1 MPRRSPFILVVL
13 LVLGPLQG
21 CGTAG
26 GLAPTPAPAVAIA
39 PAMAAIPTFPPTWTP
54 RPPTPTSTRVI
65 PLTATFTPGPSPT
78 PTRLPMRSK
87 ALVVDVQDAYTLE
100 VLLDGQP
107 VSRVFSVRLA
117 GVERPLLS
125 DPWSGPAVEWL
136 TREVTRQM
144 VVLESDEAERDAQ
157 GNLLRYVWKGGRMV
171 NVTMVQLGLLTASP
185 SAGELR
191 YGPDLLAAQADA
203 QSARRGVWGP
213 PPKATATPGPLPAI
227 TATVAITTTPIAT
240 LPPTSTPSK

>member
-1 MPRRSPFILVVL
+1 MPRRSPLMLVVL

-39 PAMAAIPTFPPTWTP
+39 PAISATPTFPPTWTP

-65 PLTATFTPGPSPT
+65 PLTPTFTPGPSPT
-78 PTRLPMRSK
+78 PTRFPVRGR

-100 VLLDGQP
+100 VLMDGQP
-107 VSRVFSVRLA
+107 VNRIFSVRLV

-125 DPWSGPAVEWL
+125 DPWSAPAVEWL
-136 TREVTRQM
+136 AKEVTRQV

-157 GNLLRYVWKGGRMV
+157 GNLLRYVWKEGRMV
-171 NVTMVQLGLLTASP
+171 NTTMVQLGLLIASP
-185 SAGELR
+185 SAGDLR
-191 YGPDLLAAQADA
+191 YGADLLAAQADA
-203 QSARRGVWGP
+203 QSARRGMWGP
-213 PPKATATPGPLPAI
+213 PPGATAVPAAI
-227 TATVAITTTPIAT
+227 TATVAITATPLAT
-240 LPPTSTPSK
+240 PSPTSMPSK